1 MGNRVLIVD
10 DDADIR
16 EALEEVLSESGYT
29 VAAASD
35 GAIAL
40 SKMKQKRPALV
51 LLDLMMPNVDGWR
64 VMDEMHRDPS
74 LREIPVCV
82 LSAFA
87 DLAPPSA
94 DTVLAK
100 PIKVLPLLETV
111 ERLVGPPQDDSS
123 H

>member
-1 MGNRVLIVD
+1 MGNAVLIVD

-16 EALEEVLSESGYT
+16 EALEEVLRESGYS
-29 VAAASD
+29 VVIAAD
-35 GAIAL
+35 GAGAL
-40 SKMKQKRPALV
+40 TAMKARAPALV

-64 VMDEMHRDPS
+64 VIDEMHRDPS
-74 LREIPVCV
+74 LRGIPVCV

-111 ERLVGPPQDDSS
+111 ERYCGRPPDDST

>member
-1 MGNRVLIVD
+1 MQPAVLIVD

-16 EALEEVLSESGYT
+16 EALEEVLSESGYA
-29 VAAASD
+29 VAIAAD
-35 GAIAL
+35 GADAL
-40 SKMKQKRPALV
+40 DEMKAHAPALV

-74 LREIPVCV
+74 LCGIPVCV

-87 DLAPPSA
+87 ELAPAAA

-111 ERLVGPPQDDSS
+111 ERFCGRPTS
-123 H
+123 